1 MKQERKVNGFRKA
14 IWTGVT
20 TIELAKQIEIAMKDN
35 LTGLYNVVNGQ
46 KISKYDLLETIKK
59 VFNKNIEIIPDD
71 NYVSDK
77 SLISIKDNYKF
88 IVPDYYQMI
97 VDMKEWINTNSNLY
111 EGVKYE
117 SNDNSGH

>member
-1 MKQERKVNGFRKA
+1 M
-14 IWTGVT
+14 
-20 TIELAKQIEIAMKDN
+20 
-35 LTGLYNVVNGQ
+35 Y
-46 KISKYDLLETIKK
+46 KYGGLETIKK

-77 SLISIKDNYKF
+77 SLISIKENYKF

-97 VDMKEWINTNSNLY
+97 VDMKEWINANSNLY